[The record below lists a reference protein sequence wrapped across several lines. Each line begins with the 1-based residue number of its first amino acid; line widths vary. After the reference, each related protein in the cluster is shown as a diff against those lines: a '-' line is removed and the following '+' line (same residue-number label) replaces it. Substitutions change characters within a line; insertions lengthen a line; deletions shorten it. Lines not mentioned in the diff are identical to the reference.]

1 MAKNN
6 YINFLRNLSQSLKD
20 ININEIFENLKT
32 IKVEDF
38 KNINYKRLLFDIR
51 RSKYTKPTL
60 GVVSASLILIFILLP
75 SFEFLVA
82 SFKKAKQY
90 KNESIDLP
98 NKKEEL
104 KKENLRFEEIKTIM
118 KDVNSSFIKNEQI
131 IFITKLLN
139 EASKK
144 SNIKITY
151 FSPILKAD
159 SSKLCKNSLN
169 QKNLKKFKSKRNKS
183 NKNLKGSLQNK
194 YYEVKFNS
202 DYLDIIEF
210 LREIQLYNVT
220 IIPYCLEVE
229 SQLEIIKDSSNKKD
243 NNDSFLIPL
252 NESGS
257 PLNNN
262 YDSEKIDNYPNL
274 GKVFARI
281 VFKIPSDKR

>member
-6 YINFLRNLSQSLKD
+6 YINFLKNLSSTFKD
-20 ININEIFENLKT
+20 ININEILENLKN

-38 KNINYKRLLFDIR
+38 KNINYKRLMFDIR

-60 GVVSASLILIFILLP
+60 GVISASFFLILMFLP
-75 SFEFLVA
+75 SYELLVT

-90 KNESIDLP
+90 KNESRDLLK
-98 NKKEEL
+98 KKEEL
-104 KKENLRFEEIKTIM
+104 KKENLKLEEIKSILR
-118 KDVNSSFIKNEQI
+118 DVNSSFIENEQI

-144 SNIKITY
+144 SNVKITY

-159 SSKLCKNSLN
+159 SSKLCKNSSI
-169 QKNLKKFKSKRNKS
+169 QKNLKNFRSKRNNS
-183 NKNLKGSLQNK
+183 NINFKGSLNTK
-194 YYEVKFNS
+194 FYEAKFKS
-202 DYLDIIEF
+202 DYLDIIQF

-229 SQLEIIKDSSNKKD
+229 SQLEITNNTSDKKN
-243 NNDSFLIPL
+243 NNDSLLIPL
-252 NESGS
+252 NKSYTPIDNHLEIES
-257 PLNNN
+257 
-262 YDSEKIDNYPNL
+262 IDNYPNL

-281 VFKIPSDKR
+281 VFKIPIVKR

>member
-6 YINFLRNLSQSLKD
+6 YINFLKNLSSTFKD
-20 ININEIFENLKT
+20 ININEILENLKN

-38 KNINYKRLLFDIR
+38 KNINYKRLMFDIR

-60 GVVSASLILIFILLP
+60 GVISASFFLILMLLP
-75 SFEFLVA
+75 SYELLVT

-90 KNESIDLP
+90 KNESRDLLK
-98 NKKEEL
+98 KKEEL
-104 KKENLRFEEIKTIM
+104 KKENLKLEEIKSILR
-118 KDVNSSFIKNEQI
+118 DVNSSFIENEQI

-139 EASKK
+139 ETSKK
-144 SNIKITY
+144 SNVKITY

-159 SSKLCKNSLN
+159 SSKLCKNSLSK
-169 QKNLKKFKSKRNKS
+169 KNSRKFKSRSNKS
-183 NKNLKGSLQNK
+183 NKNIKGSLQTK

-229 SQLEIIKDSSNKKD
+229 SQLEIIKESSDKKD
-243 NNDSFLIPL
+243 NNDSFIIPL
-252 NESGS
+252 NKSDYPIDINYVIEETDNS
-257 PLNNN
+257 PN
-262 YDSEKIDNYPNL
+262 I
-274 GKVFARI
+274 GKVFTKI
-281 VFKIPSDKR
+281 IFNIPSDKR